1 MPAIRSCT
9 TPEHRQKIVQ
19 SLQRGKFDAIADPL
33 WQAIHFQ
40 RWIEVAVLQERLAAF
55 IKNEK
60 LEGRLDW

>member
-9 TPEHRQKIVQ
+9 TPEHRAKIVA
-19 SLQRGKFDAIADPL
+19 SARHNRFDKIADPL